1 MKFETHEQHTE
12 RNKRLCMSTLVSYV
26 TIMAKFYA
34 VKSGRQPGIYH
45 TWNDCERQVK
55 GFQGAR
61 YKSFKTLEDA
71 QKFIGTSLD
80 GTKSNKPNLII
91 SQGTVLPR
99 ERATSSKYYAV
110 AIGKTPGVYRSWIE
124 CQEQTKGVSKA
135 IYKSFMTEG
144 EALDFVQ
151 KNGTRKRKI
160 DDTDADVSTMDDA
173 SHTHDLQIYLL
184 FDGGSRGNPG
194 LSGSGSHLK
203 IIRKNKKDDCNP
215 LVKDVNISHYCGSNC
230 TNNIAEYTGLLEGLK
245 QAVIE
250 VESFCK
256 SKPTNVQISVTIKGD
271 SNLIINQ
278 MNGVWQIK
286 DLQLKK
292 LHVQCM
298 ALVQRM
304 KDKVQSLDGTST
316 FSISYTHI
324 YRKDNTIA
332 DGLANEAMDTKQS
345 WVREVVHL

>member
-1 MKFETHEQHTE
+1 
-12 RNKRLCMSTLVSYV
+12 MSTLVSYV
-26 TIMAKFYA
+26 TLMTKFYA

-80 GTKSNKPNLII
+80 ETKSKESIVVM
-91 SQGTVLPR
+91 SQGNVLPK
-99 ERATSSKYYAV
+99 EGTASSKYYAV

-135 IYKSFMTEG
+135 VYKSFMTEG
-144 EALDFVQ
+144 EALKFVQ

-160 DDTDADVSTMDDA
+160 HDIDVSAMDID
-173 SHTHDLQIYLL
+173 SHAHDLQIYLF

-194 LSGSGSHLK
+194 ISGSGSYLK

-215 LVKDVNISHYCGSNC
+215 LVKDVNVSHYCGSNC

-256 SKPTNVQISVTIKGD
+256 SKPLNVQISVTVKGD

-278 MNGVWQIK
+278 MNGIWQIK

-292 LHVQCM
+292 IHVECM

-304 KDKVQSLDGTST
+304 KDVVQSLDGTST

-324 YRKDNTIA
+324 YRKDNSIA
-332 DGLANEAMDTKQS
+332 DGFANEAMDTKQS
-345 WVREVVHL
+345 WCRDVVHL